1 MRDAET
7 SPAKSVASLSANEEL
22 PSIDK
27 EAYSVFLTPLTIK
40 SYMSEKAKF
49 TTKIKNKLKFSL
61 YKEI

>member
-1 MRDAET
+1 VRDVGT
-7 SPAKSVASLSANEEL
+7 SATKSVALLSANEEL

-40 SYMSEKAKF
+40 SYMNEKAKF
-49 TTKIKNKLKFSL
+49 TTKIRSKLKFSL